1 MSNNNTLPKVAIS
14 VGDINGIG
22 YEIIAK
28 TLANKEILEIFT
40 PVIFGSTRHLNFY
53 KNLLEMDYLHFYGI
67 HSIDKAIDKKINVF
81 NIWKEGPEIEPG
93 QSTKEAGAMA
103 YESLKAAAQAVK
115 DGFCDVL
122 VTAPINK
129 NNIQSEAFNFPGH
142 TEYLG
147 EVWGGNP
154 LMFLVSDKLKVSM
167 VTQHIP
173 LQEVAKSINKKN
185 IAQKIHAL
193 HDSLM
198 KDYGVRKPKIAVLGL
213 NPHSGDGGL
222 LGTEEQEIIIPAIQ
236 SVFKKDILVYG
247 PYAADSFFTPNNLKM
262 FDAILGMYH
271 DQVLTPFKTIS
282 FEDGVNYTASLPY
295 VRTSPDHGV
304 AYDIAGKGIADETSF
319 REAIYTAIDI
329 FKKRRE
335 YEEITANILQTQE
348 LNTDKNSDQ

>member
-1 MSNNNTLPKVAIS
+1 MNNNNILPKVAIS
-14 VGDINGIG
+14 VGDVNGIG

-28 TLANKEILEIFT
+28 TLANREILEIFT
-40 PVIFGSTRHLNFY
+40 PVIFGSTKHLNYY
-53 KNLLEMDYLHFYGI
+53 KNLLELDSLHFYGI
-67 HSIDKAIDKKINVF
+67 NSPDKAIDKKINVL
-81 NIWKEGPEIEPG
+81 NVWKDGIDIEFG
-93 QSTKEAGAMA
+93 QSTKASGAIA
-103 YESLKAAAQAVK
+103 YESLKVAAQAVK
-115 DGFCDVL
+115 EGFCDVL

-129 NNIQSEAFNFPGH
+129 KNIQSEDFNFPGH

-147 EVWGGNP
+147 KVWGGNP
-154 LMFLVSDKLKVSM
+154 LMFLVSDKLKVSL

-173 LQEVAKSINKKN
+173 LQKVAQSINEKN

-193 HDSLM
+193 HDSLI
-198 KDYGVRKPKIAVLGL
+198 KDYGIRKPKIAVLGL

-222 LGTEEQEIIIPAIQ
+222 LGSEEQEIIIPAIQ
-236 SVFKKDILVYG
+236 SVFKKNILVYG
-247 PYAADSFFTPNNLKM
+247 PYAADSFFTPNNLKI

-282 FEDGVNYTASLPY
+282 FENGVNYTASLPF

-329 FKKRRE
+329 FRKRKE
-335 YEEITANILQTQE
+335 YEELTANVLQPQQ
-348 LNTDKNSDQ
+348 LNIDKNIDL